1 MSKNIRVVWNST
13 IGMHILINDISKSFP
28 DVSINEGMQNAF

>member
-28 DVSINEGMQNAF
+28 DVSINRGKQNAL